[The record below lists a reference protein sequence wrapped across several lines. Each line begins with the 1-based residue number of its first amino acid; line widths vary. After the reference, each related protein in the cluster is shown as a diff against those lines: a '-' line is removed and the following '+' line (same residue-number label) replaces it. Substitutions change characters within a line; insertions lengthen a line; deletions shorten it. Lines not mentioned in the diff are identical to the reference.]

1 MKSQKNEPDPT
12 TASDRP
18 DKGPVPKSE
27 QAIRLDEARLHR
39 AFDYLKSTL
48 QESDPLD
55 ANLGSIN
62 SGLIRMSL
70 GFERSLLSKLEDGS
84 PDVGQLIQI
93 LPAIETHLRMMR
105 QVERFA
111 QLKLRIEQARKRERT
126 DDHTTPGLD
135 APAGPARSQNEDSA
149 V

>member
-1 MKSQKNEPDPT
+1 MESQTNEPDST
-12 TASDRP
+12 TAIAPP
-18 DKGPVPKSE
+18 DECPEPDAE
-27 QAIRLDEARLHR
+27 HAIHLDEVRLHR

-55 ANLGSIN
+55 ANLGSTN

-126 DDHTTPGLD
+126 
-135 APAGPARSQNEDSA
+135 E
-149 V
+149 